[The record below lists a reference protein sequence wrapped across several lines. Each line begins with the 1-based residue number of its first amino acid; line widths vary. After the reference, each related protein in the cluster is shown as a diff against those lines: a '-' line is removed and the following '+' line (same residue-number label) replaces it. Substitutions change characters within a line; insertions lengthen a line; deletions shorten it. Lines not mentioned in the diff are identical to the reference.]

1 MAERQKE
8 LPEIPP
14 RLDQAILD
22 PLLPR
27 EQLLELCDAG
37 RQETV
42 RALCTTLPQLPL
54 LRDRLGR
61 SDEGPR
67 LVAVIGFPFGAIPA
81 ELKRAEAE
89 WAAEHGAQ
97 ELDVV
102 PDFQALAHHEAGR
115 FSEELAMLCDLGLPV
130 RVVLDMARLT
140 EEQLSLAVE
149 ASIDAGACSLQ
160 TGNGFG
166 PPCHPKQVQQLKA
179 LCRNRCGIKAAG
191 GIHSLELVIELLEA
205 GAELIGTSSAP
216 QLVQALRRPA
226 G

>member
-1 MAERQKE
+1 MAERPKE
-8 LPEIPP
+8 LPDIPA

-22 PLLPR
+22 PLLNR
-27 EQLLELCDAG
+27 EQLFELCDAG

-61 SDEGPR
+61 SDDGPR
-67 LVAVIGFPFGAIPA
+67 LIAVIGFPFGSIPA

-89 WAAEHGAQ
+89 WAASHGAQ

-102 PDFQALAHHEAGR
+102 PDFQALAHADAGR
-115 FSEELAMLCDLGLPV
+115 FAEELAALCDLGLPV

-149 ASIDAGACSLQ
+149 ASIDAGASGLQ

-166 PPCHPKQVQQLKA
+166 PPCHPDQVRNLKS

-191 GIHSLELVIELLEA
+191 GIHSLDLVVELLEA
-205 GAELIGTSSAP
+205 GADLIGTSSAP
-216 QLVQALRRPA
+216 QLVQDLRQPK